1 MPQPGMRPAQAPAF
15 PFSPTRTPEF
25 QIAVRRCQARR
36 SGDVKVQRS
45 ERSRNEWMGHPDWL
59 SRRVTRSGS
68 FGAIIVQTGSAIFER
83 DPTPVQSG
91 RDVVVSVSGPCPQHR
106 RANETARFHQI
117 DLWYRGGVAA
127 SDACAAAGAA
137 GDRISQRASFET
149 MRDYVGAFHRGLAD
163 AGFVEGRNVA
173 IEYRWAEGQNDRL
186 PALAA
191 DLVRREVAVIVVGAS
206 TPGAVAAKAVTQTI
220 PIVFFVGT
228 DPVKV
233 GLVASL
239 AQPGGNITGI
249 TVLNVELIAKSLE
262 LMHNLMP
269 PGTTIA
275 VLVNPA
281 NIPHNATER
290 AVVQDAARVLDP
302 RVVIL
307 SASSP
312 SEIES
317 AFATLVHERLGA
329 LAVSGEHFFLTHR
342 NLLVK
347 LAANHAVPTIYP
359 YREFVLAGGL
369 MSYGTHFSDA
379 FHRIGVNTGRIRKG
393 EKPAALPVQQ
403 VTKIEL
409 AINLKTAKALGL
421 TFPLPLLGRADEV
434 IE

>member
-1 MPQPGMRPAQAPAF
+1 MRRREFIGLLGGAAAAW
-15 PFSPTRTPEF
+15 PF
-25 QIAVRRCQARR
+25 
-36 SGDVKVQRS
+36 
-45 ERSRNEWMGHPDWL
+45 
-59 SRRVTRSGS
+59 
-68 FGAIIVQTGSAIFER
+68 
-83 DPTPVQSG
+83 
-91 RDVVVSVSGPCPQHR
+91 
-106 RANETARFHQI
+106 TARAQQI
-117 DLWYRGGVAA
+117 PMPVIGFLSGA
-127 SDACAAAGAA
+127 S
-137 GDRISQRASFET
+137 IET
-149 MRDYVGAFHRGLAD
+149 MRDYVGAFHRGFANE
-163 AGFVEGRNVA
+163 GFVEGRNVA

-191 DLVRREVAVIVVGAS
+191 DLVRREVAIIVVGAS
-206 TPGAVAAKAVTQTI
+206 TPGTLAAKAATQTI
-220 PIVFFVGT
+220 PIVFFIGT
-228 DPVKV
+228 DPIKV

-262 LMHNLMP
+262 LMRNLMP
-269 PGTTIA
+269 PATTIA

-281 NIPHNATER
+281 NIPQTATER
-290 AVVQDAARVLDP
+290 TVAQDAARVLDA

-317 AFATLVHERLGA
+317 AFATLVSERLGA
-329 LAVSGEHFFLTHR
+329 LVVSGENFFLTQR
-342 NLLVK
+342 NLLVT

-379 FHRIGVNTGRIRKG
+379 FHRIGVNTGRILKG
-393 EKPAALPVQQ
+393 KKAADLPVEQ

-409 AINLKTAKALGL
+409 AINLKAANTLGL
-421 TFPLPLLGRADEV
+421 TFPLSLLGRADEV